1 VSAAKLSKTIDRLA
15 VRSALV
21 TSYDGTLSSADQ
33 AAATQRE
40 AEAELVGLAKHPEA
54 LAITDEDSKGEVVEF
69 MREWQRRGDAV
80 ELMRTSATK
89 PLLDVKRTIDGW
101 FKPANDAIS
110 TIVEI
115 CKKAIGAYDLAQDN
129 KRLAAKAE
137 AQAAAEAHDT
147 GAMLTALTVAASSAP
162 AKVKGSSTRF
172 EWRVK
177 RIIREMLPAEW
188 LVPDEVRIA
197 KHARDAGTSETGPDP
212 IPGVVFERVPFV
224 TGRR

>member
-1 VSAAKLSKTIDRLA
+1 VSAKRKEVSQTALA
-15 VRSALV
+15 
-21 TSYDGTLSSADQ
+21 TSYTAAVTSADQ

-40 AEAELVGLAKHPEA
+40 AEAELAGLANHPEA
-54 LAITDEDSKGEVVEF
+54 LAITDADSKVAVVEF

-80 ELMRTSATK
+80 ETMRTSATK

-101 FKPANDAIS
+101 FKPAGDAIGK
-110 TIVEI
+110 IVEL
-115 CKKAIGAYDLAQDN
+115 CKDAIGGYDLAQEN

-162 AKVKGSSTRF
+162 AKVEGSSTRF

-177 RIIREMLPAEW
+177 RIVLEMM
-188 LVPDEVRIA
+188 PDSWKIADEPRLA

-212 IPGVVFERVPFV
+212 IPGVVFERVPIV
-224 TGRR
+224 SGRR

>member
-1 VSAAKLSKTIDRLA
+1 VSAKRKEVSQTALA
-15 VRSALV
+15 
-21 TSYDGTLSSADQ
+21 TSYTAAVTSADQ

-40 AEAELVGLAKHPEA
+40 AEAELAGLAAHPEA
-54 LAITDEDSKGEVVEF
+54 LAVTDADSKADVVEF
-69 MREWQRRGDAV
+69 LREWQRRGDAV

-101 FKPANDAIS
+101 FKPAGDAIGK
-110 TIVEI
+110 IVEL
-115 CKKAIGAYDLAQDN
+115 CKDAIGGYDLAQEN

-162 AKVKGSSTRF
+162 AKVEGSSTRF

-177 RIIREMLPAEW
+177 RIVREMLPAEW

-197 KHARDAGTSETGPDP
+197 KRARDAGTSEKGPDP